1 MTDTFKE
8 LVRPTAHRKDI
19 MDDRP
24 NPYNNGNPYNNNNP
38 YNNGNP
44 YNNNNP
50 YNNGNPYNNN
60 NPYNNGNPYN
70 NPYGGRNP
78 YPRKPKGDSLATA
91 ALVMGV
97 VALCSCIT
105 VYLPFIFGG
114 IGITL
119 AILSKGSAPR
129 MLGKA
134 KAGLLCA
141 VAGFSLTAMLVVAS
155 FYMVFTV
162 PEVMDEVNKVYEQTY
177 GVSFEEM
184 IDNIRKGEYPYG
196 N

>member
-1 MTDTFKE
+1 MTNTFKE
-8 LVRPTAHRKDI
+8 LVRPAAHRKDI

-24 NPYNNGNPYNNNNP
+24 NP

-119 AILSKGSAPR
+119 AILSKGSAPK

-141 VAGFSLTAMLVVAS
+141 VAGFSLTAMLVAAS

-184 IDNIRKGEYPYG
+184 IDNIRKGEDPYG